1 MTIFGRALAMNPG
14 RKAFVW
20 CGLLLAVVATALLA
34 RRSDDGEASIA
45 QARRELRT
53 GNAETALK
61 IAQEQLSRDPDS
73 TGAVQV
79 AAMAHADLGEYT
91 RAAELWIALNDTAA
105 ARDLFFTASQRSFRR
120 GRWSESADLLRKC
133 VELFP
138 DDFASRRQL
147 ATILNSSAQRWDARH
162 HAKVSIGQMKF
173 SITELLLFGNP
184 EEPYIDETLL
194 SSAAQKSPDDPL
206 VLCGQAV
213 SAIRSNDVDRAV
225 SLLQRALSTDRSLL
239 EPQAML
245 GGLLLDRSDI
255 PGFLAWQNSLPAD
268 AKPHSEIW
276 YIRGRWAL
284 STNQLE
290 AAARCFWEATLLA
303 PDRRNACFQLG
314 QVLTQ
319 LNRGADAERFL
330 RRAEQLAELHRIMRP
345 VYFEGPKPE
354 SFLQVARL
362 MESLGREEEALAWYF
377 ATTRFAPAE
386 PTALESMARL
396 RNQLSNRSL
405 DQVTATHNPA
415 REIDLSVLKLPNW
428 NLPVESNSAT
438 TKNAGASWIFR
449 DVAAAA
455 GIHFQYFNSDDPQT
469 EGKRMFETTGGGVA
483 VADFDNNGW
492 PDIYLTQGCRW
503 PVDESQRE
511 FADHCYLNTGRGTFR
526 ECAQSAG
533 LLEFGYSQGACAADF
548 DNDGFEDLYVANI
561 GGNRCFR
568 NNGDGTFQSLKLDS
582 RAIEESWTTSCVA
595 ADLNGDSFP
604 DLYDANYLSGAEAFT
619 TICGKLHPRTC
630 SPATF
635 NGSIP
640 GIHLNSADGSWL
652 DATSDFGI
660 SDLRGKSLGVV
671 AVRLSPSPIPDL
683 LIANDGEANFLFR
696 SLQDAQTQQQRY
708 TDVAIHSGVAF
719 DREGL
724 GQACMGIAVDDFNG
738 DSLLDF
744 FVTNF
749 FEESNTLYI
758 QKSGYLFV
766 DETREFGLRNASLL
780 KLGFGTQ
787 SLDCDLDGFP
797 DLVVANGH
805 VDDFSFD
812 GKPFRMPPQAFA
824 NRGGVRFDEVT
835 VNGTDSYFAGEYLG
849 RGMARIDWN
858 RDGHEDFV
866 VSHLDSPAALVT
878 NLTESCGNSLTIRL
892 TGVNCSRNAIG
903 TNVTVTSDGKSH
915 TRQLTAGDGYQA
927 SNERILVFGVG
938 NSKLA
943 TEVTIDWP
951 SGLTQTFYSIR
962 TGIEHH
968 IVEGHD
974 FIGELPFES
983 AAQN

>member
-1 MTIFGRALAMNPG
+1 MRTR
-14 RKAFVW
+14 RYAFV
-20 CGLLLAVVATALLA
+20 CGGLIAVVGLGFWLVFQYD
-34 RRSDDGEASIA
+34 RSGEIIR
-45 QARRELRT
+45 QARLELRK
-53 GNAETALK
+53 GNAESALR
-61 IAQEQLSRDPDS
+61 IVQDLLENDPDAS
-73 TGAVQV
+73 AAARVE
-79 AAMAHADLGEYT
+79 AMAYAELGEYT
-91 RAAELWIALNDTAA
+91 RAAELWIALHDSAA
-105 ARDLFFTASQRSFRR
+105 ARDLFFTASQRCFSR
-120 GRWSESADLLRKC
+120 GQWSESAVLLRKC
-133 VELFP
+133 LELFP
-138 DDFASRRQL
+138 DDFASHRQL
-147 ATILNSSAQRWDARH
+147 ATIRNSSAQRWDARIH
-162 HAKVSIGQMKF
+162 GKVGISQMQF

-184 EEPYIDETLL
+184 EEPYIDESILM
-194 SSAAQKSPDDPL
+194 SAAKNSPDDPL
-206 VLCGQAV
+206 VLCGLAV

-225 SLLQRALSTDRSLL
+225 SLLRRAVSTDSLLL

-255 PGFLAWQNSLPAD
+255 PGFLAWKNSLPAN
-268 AKPHSEIW
+268 AKQHSEIW
-276 YIRGRWAL
+276 YVQGRWAQ

-290 AAARCFWEATLLA
+290 AAARCFWEATRLA
-303 PDRRNACFQLG
+303 PDSRKACFPLG

-319 LNRGADAERFL
+319 LNRGSDAERFL

-345 VYFEGPKPE
+345 VYFEGPNTQTL
-354 SFLQVARL
+354 LQIAHL
-362 MESLGREEEALAWYF
+362 MESLGRTDEALAWYF
-377 ATTRFAPAE
+377 ATSRLSPEE
-386 PTALESMARL
+386 PVALESMARL
-396 RNQLSNRSL
+396 RNLLSNRAS
-405 DQVTATHNPA
+405 DQVPVSHNPA
-415 REIDLSVLKLPNW
+415 SEIDLSNLTLPTW
-428 NLPVESNSAT
+428 NLPLESNSET
-438 TKNAGASWIFR
+438 TKNDRAPWFFR

-503 PVDESQRE
+503 PVVESQRE
-511 FADHCYLNTGRGTFR
+511 FADHCYLNTGRGIFR

-533 LLEFGYSQGACAADF
+533 LLEFAYSQGVSAADF

-568 NNGDGTFQSLKLDS
+568 NNGDGTFQSLKLES

-595 ADLNGDSFP
+595 TDLNGDGFP

-640 GIHLNSADGSWL
+640 AIHLNSGDGSWL

-660 SDLRGKSLGVV
+660 SNLRGKSLGVV
-671 AVRLSPSPIPDL
+671 VARLSQSPVPDL

-696 SLQDAQTQQQRY
+696 CLEDAQNQQPRY

-719 DREGL
+719 DRDGQA
-724 GQACMGIAVDDFNG
+724 QACMGIAVDDFNG
-738 DSLLDF
+738 DSRLDF

-749 FEESNTLYI
+749 YEESNTLYI
-758 QKSGYLFV
+758 QKSGYLLV
-766 DETREFGLRNASLL
+766 DETREFGLRNPSLL

-805 VDDFSFD
+805 VDDFSYD
-812 GKPFRMPPQAFA
+812 GKPYRMQPQIFA
-824 NRGGVRFDEVT
+824 NRGGVQFDEVA
-835 VNGTDSYFAGEYLG
+835 VSSPDSYFAGHYLG
-849 RGMARIDWN
+849 RGMARVDWN

-878 NLTESCGNSLTIRL
+878 NLTESCGNSITFRL
-892 TGVNCSRNAIG
+892 TGVDCSRDAIG
-903 TNVTVTSDGKSH
+903 TNVTITCAGKSH

-938 NSKLA
+938 NSELA

-951 SGLTQTFYSIR
+951 SGLTQTFHNIGA
-962 TGIEHH
+962 GIEHH

-974 FIGELPFES
+974 FIGEVPFEG

>member
-1 MTIFGRALAMNPG
+1 MRIRRYAIVCGGLIAIVSLAIWLVFQYEG
-14 RKAFVW
+14 
-20 CGLLLAVVATALLA
+20 
-34 RRSDDGEASIA
+34 SDEIVR
-45 QARRELRT
+45 QARRELRK
-53 GNAETALK
+53 GNAESALK
-61 IAQEQLSRDPDS
+61 IVQELLKHDPDA
-73 TGAVQV
+73 TAAARVE
-79 AAMAHADLGEYT
+79 AMAYAELGEYT
-91 RAAELWIALNDTAA
+91 RAAELWIALDDSAA
-105 ARDLFFTASQRSFRR
+105 ARDLLFTASQRCFSK
-120 GRWSESADLLRKC
+120 GQWSESADLLRKC
-133 VELFP
+133 LEIFP
-138 DDFASRRQL
+138 DDLASHRQL
-147 ATILNSSAQRWDARH
+147 ATILNSSAQRWDARRH
-162 HAKVSIGQMKF
+162 GKVCIGHLQF
-173 SITELLLFGNP
+173 TITELLLFGNP

-194 SSAAQKSPDDPL
+194 SSAAQKSRDDPL
-206 VLCGQAV
+206 VLCGLAV

-225 SLLQRALSTDRSLL
+225 SLLRRAVSTDRSLL

-245 GGLLLDRSDI
+245 GGLLLDRADI
-255 PGFLAWQNSLPAD
+255 SGFLEWNNSLPAD
-268 AKPHSEIW
+268 AIEHSEIW
-276 YIRGRWAL
+276 YIWGCWAQ
-284 STNQLE
+284 STHQFE
-290 AAARCFWEATLLA
+290 AAARCLWEATLLA
-303 PDRRNACFQLG
+303 PDRRKACFQLG

-319 LNRGADAERFL
+319 LNRGPDAERFL

-345 VYFEGPKPE
+345 VYFEGPKPQT
-354 SFLQVARL
+354 FLQIARL
-362 MESLGREEEALAWYF
+362 MESLEREEEALAWYF
-377 ATTRFAPAE
+377 ATTRFSPEE
-386 PTALESMARL
+386 PTAAESIARL
-396 RNQLSNRSL
+396 RNLLSNRSS
-405 DQVTATHNPA
+405 DQVPASRNPA
-415 REIDLSVLKLPNW
+415 REIDLSGLSLPNW
-428 NLPVESNSAT
+428 NLSVETNSEIS
-438 TKNAGASWIFR
+438 KNDEASWYFR
-449 DVAAAA
+449 DVATAA

-503 PVDESQRE
+503 PVEESQRE
-511 FADHCYLNTGRGTFR
+511 FADHCYLNTGRGIFR

-533 LLEFGYSQGACAADF
+533 LQEFSYSQGASAADF

-568 NNGDGTFQSLKLDS
+568 NNGDGTFQSLKLES
-582 RAIEESWTTSCVA
+582 RAIDESWTTSCVA
-595 ADLNGDSFP
+595 ADLNGDGFP
-604 DLYDANYLSGAEAFT
+604 DLYDANYLSGPEAFT

-640 GIHLNSADGSWL
+640 GIHLSSGDGSWL

-696 SLQDAQTQQQRY
+696 SLHDAQNQQPRY

-724 GQACMGIAVDDFNG
+724 AQACMGIAVDDFNG
-738 DSLLDF
+738 DSRLDF

-766 DETREFGLRNASLL
+766 DETREFGLRNPSLQR
-780 KLGFGTQ
+780 LGFGTQ

-805 VDDFSFD
+805 VDDFSYD
-812 GKPFRMPPQAFA
+812 GKPFRMPPQIFA
-824 NRGGVRFDEVT
+824 NRGGVQFVEVA
-835 VNGTDSYFAGEYLG
+835 VSGTDSYFAGLYLG

-878 NLTESCGNSLTIRL
+878 NLTESCGNSLTFRL
-892 TGVNCSRNAIG
+892 TGVSCSRDAIG
-903 TNVTVTSDGKSH
+903 TNVTVTSAGKSH
-915 TRQLTAGDGYQA
+915 TRQLTSGDGYQA

-938 NSKLA
+938 NSEMA

-951 SGLTQTFYSIR
+951 SGLTQTFHNIM
-962 TGIEHH
+962 TGIEYH
-968 IVEGHD
+968 IVEGRD
-974 FIGELPFES
+974 FIGEVP
-983 AAQN
+983 

>member
-1 MTIFGRALAMNPG
+1 MRIR
-14 RKAFVW
+14 RYAFV
-20 CGLLLAVVATALLA
+20 CGGFLAIVGLA
-34 RRSDDGEASIA
+34 FWLVIQYDGSDEIVQ
-45 QARRELRT
+45 QARRELRK
-53 GNAETALK
+53 GNAESALK
-61 IAQEQLSRDPDS
+61 IVQDLLESDPDA
-73 TGAVQV
+73 TAAARVE
-79 AAMAHADLGEYT
+79 AMAYAELGEYA
-91 RAAELWIALNDTAA
+91 RAAELWIALNDSAA
-105 ARDLFFTASQRSFRR
+105 ARDLFFTASQRCFSR
-120 GRWSESADLLRKC
+120 GQWSESADLLRKC
-133 VELFP
+133 LDLAP
-138 DDFASRRQL
+138 DDLASHRQL
-147 ATILNSSAQRWDARH
+147 ATILNSSAQRWDARIH
-162 HAKVSIGQMKF
+162 GKVGIGQMQF

-184 EEPYIDETLL
+184 EEPYIDESLLL
-194 SSAAQKSPDDPL
+194 SAAKKSPDDPL
-206 VLCGQAV
+206 VLCGLAV

-225 SLLQRALSTDRSLL
+225 SLLRRAVSTDSSLL

-255 PGFLAWQNSLPAD
+255 PGFLAWNNSLPAD
-268 AKPHSEIW
+268 AKQHSEIW
-276 YIRGRWAL
+276 YIRGCWAQ
-284 STNQLE
+284 SINQLE

-303 PDRRNACFQLG
+303 PDRRKACFQLG

-345 VYFEGPKPE
+345 VYFEAPNPQT
-354 SFLQVARL
+354 FLQIARL

-377 ATTRFAPAE
+377 TTTRFSPEE

-396 RNQLSNRSL
+396 RNLLSNRSS
-405 DQVTATHNPA
+405 DQVPASHNPA
-415 REIDLSVLKLPNW
+415 REIDLSELTLPTS
-428 NLPVESNSAT
+428 NLSVESDSAT
-438 TKNAGASWIFR
+438 TKNDGTPWIFR
-449 DVAAAA
+449 DEAAAA

-503 PVDESQRE
+503 PIDESQRE
-511 FADHCYLNTGRGTFR
+511 FADHCYLNTGRGIFR

-533 LLEFGYSQGACAADF
+533 LLEFGYGQGVSAADF

-568 NNGDGTFQSLKLDS
+568 NNGDGTFQDLKLES

-595 ADLNGDSFP
+595 TDLNGDGFP

-640 GIHLNSADGSWL
+640 GIHLNSGDGSWL

-660 SDLRGKSLGVV
+660 SDVRGKSLGVV

-696 SLQDAQTQQQRY
+696 SLLDAQTQQQRY

-719 DREGL
+719 DREGMA
-724 GQACMGIAVDDFNG
+724 QACMGIAVDDFNG
-738 DSLLDF
+738 DSRLDF

-749 FEESNTLYI
+749 LDESNTLYI

-766 DETREFGLRNASLL
+766 DETREFGLRNPSLQ

-805 VDDFSFD
+805 VDDFSYD
-812 GKPFRMPPQAFA
+812 GKPYRMPPQIFA
-824 NRGGVRFDEVT
+824 NRGGVRFDEVA
-835 VNGTDSYFAGEYLG
+835 VSGKDSYFAGQYLG

-878 NLTESCGNSLTIRL
+878 NLTESCGNSVAFRL
-892 TGVNCSRNAIG
+892 TGVNCSRDAIG
-903 TNVTVTSDGKSH
+903 TNVTVTCAGKTH

-938 NSKLA
+938 NLELVS
-943 TEVTIDWP
+943 EVTIDWP
-951 SGLTQTFYSIR
+951 SGLTQTLHDIR
-962 TGIEHH
+962 AGIEHH
-968 IVEGHD
+968 IVEGRD
-974 FIGELPFES
+974 FIGELPFEG
-983 AAQN
+983 ADRN

>member
-1 MTIFGRALAMNPG
+1 MRIR
-14 RKAFVW
+14 RYAFV
-20 CGLLLAVVATALLA
+20 CGGLIAIVSLAFWLVFQYES
-34 RRSDDGEASIA
+34 SDEIVR
-45 QARRELRT
+45 QARRELRK
-53 GNAETALK
+53 GNAESALK
-61 IAQEQLSRDPDS
+61 IVQDLLEDNPDA
-73 TGAVQV
+73 TAAARVE
-79 AAMAHADLGEYT
+79 AMAYAELGEYT

-105 ARDLFFTASQRSFRR
+105 ARDLYYTASQRSFSR
-120 GRWSESADLLRKC
+120 GQWSESADLLRKC
-133 VELFP
+133 LELIP
-138 DDFASRRQL
+138 DDPASHRQL
-147 ATILNSSAQRWDARH
+147 ATILNSSAQRWDARIH
-162 HAKVSIGQMKF
+162 GKVCIGHEQF

-184 EEPYIDETLL
+184 EEPYIDEALL
-194 SSAAQKSPDDPL
+194 SSAAQKTPDDPL
-206 VLCGQAV
+206 VLCGLAV
-213 SAIRSNDVDRAV
+213 SAIRSNDVDKAV
-225 SLLQRALSTDRSLL
+225 SLLRRAVSIDSSLL
-239 EPQAML
+239 EPQAIL

-255 PGFLAWQNSLPAD
+255 PGFLEWKNSLPAD
-268 AKPHSEIW
+268 ANQHSEIW
-276 YIRGRWAL
+276 YIRGRWAQ
-284 STNQLE
+284 STSQLA
-290 AAARCFWEATLLA
+290 AAARSFWEAIRLA
-303 PDRRNACFQLG
+303 PDSRKACFQLG

-319 LNRGADAERFL
+319 LNRGPDAERFL
-330 RRAEQLAELHRIMRP
+330 QRAEQLAELHRMMRP
-345 VYFEGPKPE
+345 VYFEGPKPQT
-354 SFLQVARL
+354 FLQIAAL

-377 ATTRFAPAE
+377 ATTRFSPEE

-396 RNQLSNRSL
+396 RNLLSNRSS
-405 DQVTATHNPA
+405 DQVPVSHDPA
-415 REIDLSVLKLPNW
+415 GEIDLSRLTLPTW
-428 NLPVESNSAT
+428 NLPLESNSET
-438 TKNAGASWIFR
+438 TKNDGAPWFFK

-455 GIHFQYFNSDDPQT
+455 GIHFQYFNSDDSQT

-511 FADHCYLNTGRGTFR
+511 FADQCYWNTGRGTFR
-526 ECAQSAG
+526 ECSQSAG
-533 LLEFGYSQGACAADF
+533 LLEFGYSQGASAADF

-561 GGNRCFR
+561 GGNRCFK
-568 NNGDGTFQSLKLDS
+568 NNGDGTFQNVKLES
-582 RAIEESWTTSCVA
+582 GAIEESWTTSCLA
-595 ADLNGDSFP
+595 ADLNGDGFP
-604 DLYDANYLSGAEAFT
+604 DLYDANYLSGMEAFT

-640 GIHLNSADGSWL
+640 GIHLNSGDGSWL

-696 SLQDAQTQQQRY
+696 SSHDAQTQQQRY

-724 GQACMGIAVDDFNG
+724 AQACMGIAVDDFNG

-749 FEESNTLYI
+749 FEESNTLYM
-758 QKSGYLFV
+758 QKSGTLFV
-766 DETREFGLRNASLL
+766 DETREFGLRNPSLQ

-805 VDDFSFD
+805 VDDFSYD
-812 GKPFRMPPQAFA
+812 GKPYRMQPQIFA
-824 NRGGVRFDEVT
+824 NRGGVQFDEVA
-835 VNGTDSYFAGEYLG
+835 VSGADSYFAGNYLG

-878 NLTESCGNSLTIRL
+878 NLTKSCGNSITFRL
-892 TGVNCSRNAIG
+892 TGVNCSRDAIG
-903 TNVTVTSDGKSH
+903 TNVTVTSAGKSH

-938 NSKLA
+938 KSELA

-951 SGLTQTFYSIR
+951 SGLTQTFHNIR
-962 TGIEHH
+962 AGIEHH

-974 FIGELPFES
+974 FIGELPFEGVTR
-983 AAQN
+983 N